1 MPDTRK
7 LRWLPQ
13 ECLSKLKVCVCGG
26 GGGEGLKDQMWNH
39 SLEVLEQVTIMDECN
54 RDGF

>member
-1 MPDTRK
+1 MVATGM
-7 LRWLPQ
+7 
-13 ECLSKLKVCVCGG
+13 LKQVESVCVW

-54 RDGF
+54 RDGS

>member
-1 MPDTRK
+1 MVATGMFK
-7 LRWLPQ
+7 Q
-13 ECLSKLKVCVCGG
+13 VESVCVCVW